1 MVGIS
6 PTFCVGICHSRTRRQ
21 DPPYPAVGGAV
32 RIAFDLHN
40 PTRRTQDV
48 LVDLRVLYVKANA
61 SSAAKVFKLKSIV
74 LGSHA
79 TLHLRKKLSLVE
91 MTTRKHYAGCHA
103 VKVLVNGQ
111 VMPLGSF
118 QLLPAPK
125 TEIRS

>member
-1 MVGIS
+1 MVGIL
-6 PTFCVGICHSRTRRQ
+6 PAFCVGICQRRTRRQ
-21 DPPYPAVGGAV
+21 DPPNPAVGGAV

-40 PTRRTQDV
+40 PTRHTQDV
-48 LVDLRVLYVKANA
+48 LVDLRVLYIKANG
-61 SSAAKVFKLKSIV
+61 SSAAKVFKLKSIA
-74 LGSHA
+74 LSSHA

-103 VKVLVNGQ
+103 VELLVNGQ